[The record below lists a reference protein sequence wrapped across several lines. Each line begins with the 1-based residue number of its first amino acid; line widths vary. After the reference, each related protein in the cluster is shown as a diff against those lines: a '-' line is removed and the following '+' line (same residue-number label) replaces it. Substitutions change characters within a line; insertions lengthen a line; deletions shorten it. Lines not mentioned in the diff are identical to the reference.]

1 MRVVKIDDVD
11 ENRDCTLQ
19 IRARCSTVQY
29 DRRAS
34 RVGGHGS
41 AKTEITKN
49 VIFILVLLLWTTNRM
64 RVGDYILYYKRG
76 YTQLTIMLTPRIH
89 ARMAITREQ

>member
-11 ENRDCTLQ
+11 EIADSSEVLD
-19 IRARCSTVQY
+19 STT
-29 DRRAS
+29 RAS